1 MSTNIGIIG
10 TGRLGLS
17 FAKALQ
23 SIENIV
29 WLANTSGYSIDG
41 FNSYSF
47 EQLTLDQIAGVD
59 IIAICTTDSEIESV
73 VQTLVD
79 TFGAMLSG
87 KCLFHCS
94 GAKSVTVLQPLATV
108 GAFTVAMHPYQTFPF
123 SDKHLITSIPWLVE
137 CEDESFH
144 KIEPMLKLLDAKIV
158 RSNRILTESERLQ
171 WHSTAVL
178 CSNFTAT
185 LYQIASSIM
194 NSIGIPNSF
203 DFIGSISEQTV
214 INAKNSL
221 QDKGFIEMSGP
232 IVRGDVE
239 IVNNEIE
246 ALTTINP
253 MYGEL
258 YSILSKATET
268 VLNEQKRKLTN

>member
-10 TGRLGLS
+10 SGRLGLS

-23 SIENIV
+23 SIENFV
-29 WLANTSGYSIDG
+29 WLANTTGNSIDG
-41 FNSYSF
+41 FNTYKF
-47 EQLTLDQIAGVD
+47 EQLLLEQIAGVD

-73 VQTLVD
+73 VQALVD
-79 TFGAMLSG
+79 KFSAKLSG

-94 GAKSVTVLQPLATV
+94 GAKSVTALEPLATV
-108 GAFTVAMHPYQTFPF
+108 GAYTVAMHPYQTFPF
-123 SDKHLITSIPWLVE
+123 PDKNLITSIPWLVE
-137 CEDESFH
+137 SDDASFLQ
-144 KIEPMLKLLDAKIV
+144 IEPFLKSLDAKIV
-158 RSNRILTESERLQ
+158 RCERILTESERFQ

-194 NSIGIPNSF
+194 NSIGIQNSF
-203 DFIGSISEQTV
+203 EFISSISEQTV

-221 QDKGFIEMSGP
+221 QEKGFIEMSGP
-232 IVRGDVE
+232 IVRGDIE
-239 IVNNEIE
+239 IINKEIE

-253 MYGEL
+253 IYGEL
-258 YSILSKATET
+258 YSILSKVTET
-268 VLNEQKRKLTN
+268 VVNEQKRKLTN